1 MQRKLLVAT
10 VLAALVAAALMV
22 AVEALFSGA
31 GANPRARAFPAPG
44 RRTSER
50 LFGCRVLRL
59 AGLPR
64 RS

>member
-1 MQRKLLVAT
+1 MQRKVLLAT
-10 VLAALVAAALMV
+10 VLAALVAAALTV
-22 AVEALFSGA
+22 RSRPFSLGQERIPA
-31 GANPRARAFPAPG
+31 PAFPAPG

-50 LFGCRVLRL
+50 LFGCRFLRL